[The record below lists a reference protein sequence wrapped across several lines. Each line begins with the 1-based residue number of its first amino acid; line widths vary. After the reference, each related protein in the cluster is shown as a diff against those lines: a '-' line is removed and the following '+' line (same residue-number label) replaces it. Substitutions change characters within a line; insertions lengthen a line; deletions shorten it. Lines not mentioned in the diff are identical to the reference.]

1 MSVEFKD
8 FLDCSSPPK
17 SEINAGKQS
26 RHAANARNT
35 MAIITLLNIVNIGMI
50 DNIRTLKPRMSVM
63 PLAKS
68 AEPVWP
74 IIWDTHA
81 AKPCPGYRARCSRMP
96 CVT

>member
-8 FLDCSSPPK
+8 LIDRSSPPK
-17 SEINAGKQS
+17 SAINAGKQS
-26 RHAANARNT
+26 RQAANARKT

-68 AEPVWP
+68 AEPV
-74 IIWDTHA
+74 
-81 AKPCPGYRARCSRMP
+81 
-96 CVT
+96 